1 MQIITS
7 ENYDNFRENNS
18 VIAIGAF
25 DGLHKGHQLIIEKCI
40 ETAKLNQL
48 PSAVLSFNPHPLEV
62 IPDQTPPPALVSRK
76 QKLSI
81 LENMGLD
88 YYFEQKFDEEFA
100 GLSAVEF
107 VENILTEKLKLDTV
121 VVGSDFRFGKN
132 NEANVEILNKLADI
146 HGFKTKIISQLNA
159 NEDRIS
165 STRIRNLLQKGK
177 LNKAEELLGRPF
189 QICGRVVHGKK
200 IGRKLGFPTANLKLE
215 SDYVLPPLGVYAV
228 EVHYKGQRF
237 CGAANIGDNPTF
249 NGVNTSFEIFILDFK
264 DKLYQKRLCVD
275 LVEYIRPEK
284 EFADVEELKEQ
295 MRKDVLYTRKILC

>member
-7 ENYDNFRENNS
+7 ENYDKFRENKP

-40 ETAKLNQL
+40 ETAKMKQK
-48 PSAVLSFNPHPLEV
+48 PSAVLSFNPHPLEI
-62 IPDQTPPPALVSRK
+62 IPNQSPPPALVSRK
-76 QKLSI
+76 QKISI
-81 LENMGLD
+81 LDDMGLD
-88 YYFEQKFDEEFA
+88 YYFEQKFDEDFA
-100 GLSAVEF
+100 NLNAVEF
-107 VENILTEKLKLDTV
+107 VENILTKELKVDTV
-121 VVGSDFRFGKN
+121 VVGSDFRFAKN
-132 NEANVEILNKLADI
+132 NEANVEILNKLAEI
-146 HGFKTKIISQLNA
+146 YNFKTNIISQLNA

-177 LNKAEELLGRPF
+177 LDKAEELLGRPF

-215 SDYVLPPLGVYAV
+215 SNYVQPPFGVYAV
-228 EVHYKGQRF
+228 EVHYKGKRY

-249 NGVNTSFEIFILDFK
+249 KDRDTSFEIFILDFK

-275 LVEYIRPEK
+275 LIEYIRPEK
-284 EFADVEELKEQ
+284 EFADVEDLKEQ
-295 MRKDVLYTRKILC
+295 MRKDVLYTRNILC

>member
-7 ENYDNFRENNS
+7 ENYDNFRENNP

-25 DGLHKGHQLIIEKCI
+25 DGLHKGHQLIIKKCI
-40 ETAKLNQL
+40 EIAKNNHL
-48 PSAVLSFNPHPLEV
+48 PSAVLSFNPHPLEI
-62 IPDQTPPPALVSRK
+62 IPDQSPPPAIVSRK
-76 QKLSI
+76 QKISI
-81 LENMGLD
+81 LEKMGLD

-100 GLSAVEF
+100 KLSAVEF
-107 VENILTEKLKLDTV
+107 VENILTEKLKVNTV
-121 VVGSDFRFGKN
+121 VVGSDFRFAKN
-132 NEANVEILNKLADI
+132 NEGNVEILNKLAEI
-146 HGFKTKIISQLNA
+146 HDFNTKIISQLNA

-177 LNKAEELLGRPF
+177 LNKAEELLGRSF

-215 SDYVLPPLGVYAV
+215 SDYVLPPFGVYAV
-228 EVHYKGQRF
+228 EVHYKGEKF
-237 CGAANIGDNPTF
+237 CGAANIGHNPTF
-249 NGVNTSFEIFILDFK
+249 KGENTSIEIFILDFK

-275 LVEYIRPEK
+275 LIEYIRPEK
-284 EFADVEELKEQ
+284 NFADVEQLKEQ